1 MRTKAPALV
10 FMLAALAG
18 CGEAPVTETSPVT
31 ETTPATEASAAA
43 VATAPATSFS
53 AEELAAADA
62 IIGANLRAVVAEIA
76 DDRYQGRGP
85 SSVGDNLARQYLIQQ
100 MTALGLQPGGEN
112 GSWEQP
118 FALVGVNA
126 VQPPVWLFSG
136 NDQSLELLQHEDYI
150 ASSGVQA
157 PVAEISDAEVVFVG
171 YGIEAPE
178 YQWDDFKDVDLTGKV
193 LLMLNNDPDFDPAL
207 FAGDTRLYYG
217 RWTYKYESAARQ
229 GAVGAIIVHTA
240 PSAGYPW
247 QTVQTSWTGEQFE
260 LPDEG
265 ESRIQVKGWVT
276 EEAAARLVGLGGFEL
291 AALIEQAQQRE
302 FQPVPLGLN
311 TSLLLNAAVAS
322 TTSANVIGVLP
333 GSDPELAD
341 EVIIYTAHH
350 DHLGMAERTGV
361 EGEDVIYNG
370 ALDNASGVA
379 QVLGIAAAYKAL
391 PTAPRR
397 TIVFNFV
404 GAEEQ
409 GLLGSQYYAEHPT
422 FAPGKMAANL
432 NLDGGAIWGLTRDLT
447 FIGYGKSAS
456 LDAAVEGVAAFQQRS
471 VTPDQFPD
479 RGYFYRSD
487 QFNFAKI
494 GVPAIYLDGGTDVI
508 GQPPGWGEEQ
518 INLFTDNDYHQPS
531 DELNDSWNFDG
542 MVQDAQANF
551 LVGLRLANADAMPS
565 WNPGDE
571 FEAARLE
578 ALQQAAQQT
587 P

>member
-1 MRTKAPALV
+1 MRTQASILAL
-10 FMLAALAG
+10 LAAVLAG
-18 CGEAPVTETSPVT
+18 CGESATPAAETQVA
-31 ETTPATEASAAA
+31 ETATQPAAQPATPATASAGFTAA
-43 VATAPATSFS
+43 
-53 AEELAAADA
+53 ELAAADT
-62 IIGANLRAVVAEIA
+62 IKPDDLRAVVAEIA

-85 SSVGDNLARQYLIQQ
+85 GSVGDILARQYLIQQ

-118 FALVGVNA
+118 FSLVGINA

-136 NDQSLELLQHEDYI
+136 NDNSIQLLQHDDYI
-150 ASSGVQA
+150 AASGVQA
-157 PVAEISDAEVVFVG
+157 PVAELNAAEVVFVG

-193 LLMLNNDPDFDPAL
+193 LLMLNNDPDWDPSL

-217 RWTYKYESAARQ
+217 RWMYKYESAARQ
-229 GAVGAIIVHTA
+229 GAAGAIIIHTSL
-240 PSAGYPW
+240 SAGYPW

-260 LPDEG
+260 LPALDEP
-265 ESRIQVKGWVT
+265 RIQVKGWVT
-276 EEAAARLVGLGGFEL
+276 EEAATKMVALAGFEL
-291 AALIEQAQQRE
+291 GSLMEQARQPD
-302 FQPVPLGLN
+302 FTPVPLGVT
-311 TSLLLNAAVAS
+311 TSLLLNTAVAS

-333 GSDPELAD
+333 GSDPTLAS
-341 EVIIYTAHH
+341 EAVIYTAHH
-350 DHLGMAERTGV
+350 DHLGMAEPASV

-379 QVLGIAAAYKAL
+379 QVLQVAAAFKAL
-391 PTAPRR
+391 PEAPRR
-397 TIVFNFV
+397 TLMFNFV

-409 GLLGSQYYAEHPT
+409 GLLGSQYYAAHPT
-422 FAPGKMAANL
+422 LAPGKIAANI
-432 NLDGGAIWGLTRDLT
+432 NLDGGAIWGRMRDLVY
-447 FIGYGKSAS
+447 IGYGKSS
-456 LDAAVEGVAAFQQRS
+456 LDAVVEEVAAFQQRT

-494 GVPAIYLDGGTDVI
+494 GVPALYLDGGTDII
-508 GQPPGWGEEQ
+508 GQPAGWGEEQ
-518 INLFTDNDYHQPS
+518 INRFTDVDYHQPS
-531 DELNDSWNFDG
+531 DELTDSWNFDG

-551 LVGLRLANADAMPS
+551 LVGLRIANTDAMPT
-565 WNPGDE
+565 WNAGDE

-578 ALQQAAQQT
+578 SLQQLKAAT

>member
-1 MRTKAPALV
+1 MRTLTPALV
-10 FMLAALAG
+10 LLLATLAG
-18 CGEAPVTETSPVT
+18 CGESTPPAAEAPAAPV
-31 ETTPATEASAAA
+31 PAAP
-43 VATAPATSFS
+43 APATSFT
-53 AEELAAADA
+53 AAELAAADV
-62 IIGANLRAVVAEIA
+62 ITGENLHAVVAEIA
-76 DDRYQGRGP
+76 DDRYEGRGP
-85 SSVGDNLARQYLIQQ
+85 SSAGDNLTRQYLIQQ

-112 GSWEQP
+112 GTWEQP

-136 NDQSLELLQHEDYI
+136 NDKSLELLQHEDYI

-193 LLMLNNDPDFDPAL
+193 LLMLNNDPEGDPAL

-229 GAVGAIIVHTA
+229 GAIGAIIIHTA

-260 LPDEG
+260 LPAEG
-265 ESRIQVKGWVT
+265 EPRIQVAGWVT
-276 EEAAARLVGLGGFEL
+276 EDAATRLVDLAGFEL
-291 AALIEQAQQRE
+291 SALIEQAQQRE
-302 FQPVPLGLN
+302 FQPVPLGIN
-311 TSLLLNAAVAS
+311 TSLLLNAAVSS

-341 EVIIYTAHH
+341 EVVIYTAHH
-350 DHLGMAERTGV
+350 DHLGMAAATGV
-361 EGEDVIYNG
+361 EGEDRIYNG

-379 QVLGIAAAYKAL
+379 EVLGIAAAFKAL

-397 TIVFNFV
+397 TLVFNFV

-409 GLLGSQYYAEHPT
+409 GLLGSQYYAAHPT
-422 FAPGKMAANL
+422 FAPGKMAANI
-432 NLDGGAIWGLTRDLT
+432 NLDGGAIWGLARDIT
-447 FIGYGKSAS
+447 YIGYGKSS
-456 LDAAVEGVAAFQQRS
+456 LDAVVEAAAGYQQRI
-471 VTPDQFPD
+471 VKPDQFAYQ
-479 RGYFYRSD
+479 GLFYRSD

-494 GVPAIYLDGGTDVI
+494 GVPAIFLDAGTDII

-518 INLFTDNDYHQPS
+518 INKFTDNDYHQPS
-531 DELNDSWNFDG
+531 DELTDSWNFDG
-542 MVQDAQANF
+542 MVQDAQAAF
-551 LVGLRLANADAMPS
+551 LMGVRIADDDAMPS

-578 ALQQAAQQT
+578 ALQQAAEAT